1 MDKEVYINSLKRLVE
16 NLNSSVVSLDTDIV
30 IALSRKGPRL
40 LEYLRRNMDLKD
52 FPVMTEHA
60 LPFLFERICS
70 SQNKTYRI
78 FIVDDAIYFGST
90 ILTLKEEIEG
100 YIQLCNLAD
109 RVQVMGIYACI
120 KDPESMDFGEIP
132 VCANCDIRLGYGHY
146 FVKQVMENLRS
157 LGKSL
162 EVEFPEI
169 CYATEKPVNIDNL
182 SYQLKKNFGEDNVYQ
197 IKDAL
202 GIRSVS
208 ILLSKP
214 EEETFRKLRI
224 FVEANRIRII
234 SIAPEVVDTNLWLF
248 NGVGFGSQP
257 EVNEKWR
264 DIVGVM
270 ERIAQRFDNV
280 EMDKR
285 NLVRTG
291 VVLLNYFSSLD
302 TFCCYKIL
310 VEDAIQLAA
319 GGFASLRIVDADNLY
334 YLLGVESMANEG
346 KLVWENALA
355 EDRYFTSPNVSVG
368 CSECDN
374 IVFESSRLSSMEAE
388 SLKTANLFQVLGSST
403 MIDALSSMFFNQT
416 LMVERASRYLSIER
430 QERLRFGYTYQ
441 YLWNF
446 IWNNAQQ
453 LKTDQLSAS
462 KMHHWVD
469 VQIDN
474 GSIVP
479 QYILSKDT
487 FKWVRVF
494 RPGENEDVLL
504 SHLGRFV
511 VHVFMKMLRTE
522 EDMRLGKVIRSNF
535 EGVLAAVYHQFQSRI
550 EEEEPGCQLEIN
562 DDYELALR
570 LLSEEDHFVWIGIVD
585 FLLSKNILKSQD
597 QYIRLALRINNK
609 EFTQNSTLSSE
620 LVCDIDSYIDSI
632 MQMMGNRLQAYFV
645 FNNTINYFRRDLY
658 KGEEIY
664 RRLKLLVEDGNLCI
678 ADFLDRVQKSNL
690 GAFFAKEN
698 IKEVIDR
705 YQAKLSCYEM
715 KDELL
720 LDANSGIDNRLLP
733 YLWKVR
739 QMVFLICVIAMISYG
754 NFDSLYDYLGA
765 LPKPVMDKLQGEDF
779 VAYLKSLGK
788 EKNEHL
794 WHDTIFLSHI
804 KKYLYH
810 IILA

>member
-1 MDKEVYINSLKRLVE
+1 MDKEVYIDSLKRLVE
-16 NLNSSVVSLDTDIV
+16 NLNSSIVSLDTDIV

-70 SQNKTYRI
+70 SQNKVYRI

-90 ILTLKEEIEG
+90 ILALKEEIEG
-100 YIQLCNLAD
+100 YIQLYNLAD

-120 KDPESMDFGEIP
+120 KDLESMDFGEIP
-132 VCANCDIRLGYGHY
+132 VCAHCDIRLGYGHY

-169 CYATEKPVNIDNL
+169 CYATEKPINIDNL
-182 SYQLKKNFGEDNVYQ
+182 CYQLKKNFGEDNVYQ
-197 IKDAL
+197 IQDAL

-208 ILLSKP
+208 VLLSKP

-248 NGVGFGSQP
+248 NGVSFGSQL

-264 DIVGVM
+264 DIVGIL

-280 EMDKR
+280 GMDKR
-285 NLVRTG
+285 NLIRTG

-302 TFCCYKIL
+302 TFCYYKVL
-310 VEDAIQLAA
+310 VENAIQLAA
-319 GGFASLRIVDADNLY
+319 GDFARFRIVDADNLY
-334 YLLGVESMANEG
+334 YLLGVESMANEV
-346 KLVWENALA
+346 KHVWENALA
-355 EDRYFTSPNVSVG
+355 EDWYLTSPNVSVG
-368 CSECDN
+368 RSECDN

-388 SLKTANLFQVLGSST
+388 TLKTANLFQVLSSST

-441 YLWNF
+441 YLWKF

-453 LKTDQLSAS
+453 LKADQLSAS

-479 QYILSKDT
+479 QYILSKNT
-487 FKWVRVF
+487 FKWLRVF

-511 VHVFMKMLRTE
+511 VYVFMKMLRTE

-535 EGVLAAVYHQFQSRI
+535 EGVLAAVYHQFQNRI

-570 LLSEEDHFVWIGIVD
+570 LLSEEDHFVRIGIVD
-585 FLLSKNILKSQD
+585 FLLSKKFLKTQD
-597 QYIRLALRINNK
+597 QYIRLALRISNK
-609 EFTQNSTLSSE
+609 EFTQNTTLSNE

-658 KGEEIY
+658 KGDEIF
-664 RRLKLLVEDGNLCI
+664 RRLKQLVEEGNLCI
-678 ADFLDRVQKSNL
+678 DDFLDKVQKSDL

-720 LDANSGIDNRLLP
+720 LNANSGIDNRLLP

-739 QMVFLICVIAMISYG
+739 QMVFLISVMAMISFG
-754 NFDSLYDYLGA
+754 NFDGLYDYLDG
-765 LPKPVMDKLQGEDF
+765 LPKPVMDKLQGGDF
-779 VAYLKSLGK
+779 AAYLKSLEK

-794 WHDTIFLSHI
+794 WHDVVFLSHI
-804 KKYLYH
+804 KNYLYH